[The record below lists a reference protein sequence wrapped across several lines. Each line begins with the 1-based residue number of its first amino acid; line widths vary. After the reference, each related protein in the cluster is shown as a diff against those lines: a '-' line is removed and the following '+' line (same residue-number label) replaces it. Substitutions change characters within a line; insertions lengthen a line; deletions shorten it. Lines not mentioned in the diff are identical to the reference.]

1 MHYRS
6 AHPSRRRTNAGPVRK
21 LSEPSVVERECALA
35 PLSSLAVLVCCAF
48 SLGPQAMENDSVT
61 IMAYVSAAVVASLL
75 TLTFIYQFF
84 RAQKTAVFAPAA
96 AIHAINLG
104 ASAAVI
110 AGWVNAPEWT
120 LFIECL
126 HYNVWVLSIY
136 LTLKAASEQ
145 RRLPN
150 SLRLLFLLGWPL
162 TLAVLMAALVGVSI
176 DGWGPWGALTLA
188 VIAVVSVEQLF
199 RHAAANDRQIK
210 LLCLSLAGLFLF
222 DIYFFTH
229 TLIFQ
234 AVDPLLAQ
242 SRATVSLAACL
253 FMAMGG
259 LLLAQRADRPANLTL
274 SRPIVFYT
282 TSLVVVG
289 LLITVLALG
298 GYYVRLYGGNW
309 GTVIYSL
316 ILAGAVLL
324 ITSAFVSTT
333 IRSRL
338 SVLLNKH
345 LFRHK
350 YDYRNEWLR
359 LINYLAQ
366 PAERGEVN
374 QRAFFAVAS
383 VTKTPGG
390 AIWVRNQG
398 YYKPVYQSGLPSVSE
413 LQEEPVDSP
422 FCQTLLQSEWVFF
435 PDSGDNL
442 ALSQYNEYLPP
453 WAHKIPDLWLL
464 FPFIVG
470 EELVGF
476 MALTKPE
483 TDASL
488 TWEDLDL
495 LKTMGRQLASYLKRH
510 QQADQLAEGAQFET
524 YNKLVAF
531 IIHDMNNLIAQQ
543 ALVVRNAEKHKDKPE
558 FIDDAIKTISN
569 SVDRMHRLRRKL
581 RTNGKDLV
589 TALPIR
595 DVVQKALSE
604 CADNAKLTSDI
615 QNGAHTLQADEV
627 RLIMTFSHFI
637 KNALEATPEGG
648 RVHVTLRC
656 TDHHATITIEDTGTG
671 MDWDFI
677 HNRLF
682 KPFETTKS
690 GKGMGIGVF
699 LSREYINEL
708 QGTLSVVSALGEG
721 TTVTVELPVDAIE
734 LKASL

>member
-1 MHYRS
+1 
-6 AHPSRRRTNAGPVRK
+6 
-21 LSEPSVVERECALA
+21 
-35 PLSSLAVLVCCAF
+35 
-48 SLGPQAMENDSVT
+48 MENNSVT

-75 TLTFIYQFF
+75 TFTFVYQLV
-84 RAQKTAVFAPAA
+84 RARKTAAFVPAA
-96 AIHAINLG
+96 AVHAINLG
-104 ASAAVI
+104 VAAAVF
-110 AGWVNAPEWT
+110 AGWMNAPGWT

-136 LTLKAASEQ
+136 LTLKATSEQ

-150 SLRLLFLLGWPL
+150 SLRLLFVLGWPL
-162 TLAVLMAALVGVSI
+162 TLAALLAALAGASVG
-176 DGWGPWGALTLA
+176 GWGPWGTLALA
-188 VIAVVSVEQLF
+188 VIALVSVEQLF
-199 RHAAANDRQIK
+199 RHAAGNDRQIK
-210 LLCLSLAGLFLF
+210 LLCLSLAALFLF

-253 FMAMGG
+253 FMAMGS
-259 LLLAQRADRPANLTL
+259 LLLAQRADRPANLAL
-274 SRPIVFYT
+274 SRPIAFYT

-338 SVLLNKH
+338 SVLINKH

-366 PAERGEVN
+366 PAEREEVN

-390 AIWVRNQG
+390 AIWVRKHG
-398 YYKPVYQSGLPSVSE
+398 HYEPVYQAGLPSFVD

-442 ALSQYNEYLPP
+442 ALSQYNEHLPP
-453 WAHKIPDLWLL
+453 WAHNIPDLWLL

-476 MALTKPE
+476 MALIKPE
-483 TDASL
+483 ADASL

-510 QQADQLAEGAQFET
+510 QQAEQLAEGAQFET

-581 RTNGKDLV
+581 RTDAKELV
-589 TALPIR
+589 TALAIR
-595 DVVQKALSE
+595 DVVQKAVME
-604 CADNAKLTSDI
+604 CDGNAKLTSDI
-615 QNGAHTLQADEV
+615 QNCTHTIQADEV
-627 RLIMTFSHFI
+627 RLIMTLSHFI
-637 KNALEATPEGG
+637 KNALEATPEDGQ
-648 RVHVTLRC
+648 VHVTLRSI
-656 TDHHATITIEDTGTG
+656 DNHATITIEDTGTG

-690 GKGMGIGVF
+690 GKGMGIGVY
-699 LSREYINEL
+699 LSREYINDL
-708 QGTLSVVSALGEG
+708 RGALSVVSAPGEG
-721 TTVTVELPVDAIE
+721 TTITVELPVNAIE
-734 LKASL
+734 IKASL

>member
-1 MHYRS
+1 
-6 AHPSRRRTNAGPVRK
+6 
-21 LSEPSVVERECALA
+21 
-35 PLSSLAVLVCCAF
+35 
-48 SLGPQAMENDSVT
+48 MESDSVT
-61 IMAYVSAAVVASLL
+61 IMAYVSAAIVAALL

-84 RAQKTAVFAPAA
+84 REQKTAAFAPAA
-96 AIHAINLG
+96 AMHAINLG
-104 ASAAVI
+104 TSAAVI
-110 AGWVNAPEWT
+110 AGQTGAPHWA

-126 HYNVWVLSIY
+126 HYNIWVLSVY

-145 RRLPN
+145 KRLPN
-150 SLRLLFLLGWPL
+150 SLRFLFLAGWPL
-162 TLAVLMAALVGVSI
+162 TLAVLVAALLSVSI
-176 DGWGPWGALTLA
+176 SVWGPWATLALA
-188 VIAVVSVEQLF
+188 VIALVCVEQLF

-210 LLCLSLAGLFLF
+210 LLCMSLACLFLF

-234 AVDPLLAQ
+234 GVDPLLTQ

-253 FMAMGG
+253 FMALGG
-259 LLLAQRADRPANLTL
+259 LLLLQRSDHPANFTL
-274 SRPIVFYT
+274 SRPIAFYT
-282 TSLVVVG
+282 TSLMVVG
-289 LLITVLALG
+289 VLITVLALG

-324 ITSAFVSTT
+324 LTSVFISTT

-338 SVLLNKH
+338 SVLINKH

-350 YDYRNEWLR
+350 YDYRSEWLR

-366 PAERGEVN
+366 PAESSEANR
-374 QRAFFAVAS
+374 RAFFAIAS

-390 AIWVRNQG
+390 AIWVRKQG
-398 YYKPVYQSGLPSVSE
+398 YYEPVYQSGLPSFID

-422 FCQTLLQSEWVFF
+422 FCRTLLQSEWVFF
-435 PDSGDNL
+435 PDSGDNQ
-442 ALSQYNEYLPP
+442 ALSQYNEHLPR
-453 WAHKIPDLWLL
+453 WTHNIPNLWLL
-464 FPFIVG
+464 FPLIVG

-476 MALTKPE
+476 MALIKPE
-483 TDASL
+483 ADASL

-510 QQADQLAEGAQFET
+510 QQAEQLAEGAQFET

-531 IIHDMNNLIAQQ
+531 IIHDLNNLIAQQ
-543 ALVVRNAEKHKDKPE
+543 ALVVRNAEKHKDNPE
-558 FIDDAIKTISN
+558 FIDDAIQTISN
-569 SVDRMHRLRRKL
+569 SVDRMHNLLRKL
-581 RTNGKDLV
+581 RTDGKDLV
-589 TALPIR
+589 TELYIR
-595 DVVQKALSE
+595 DALKKAVAE
-604 CADNAKLTSDI
+604 CSGGAKLTSDI
-615 QNGAHTLQADEV
+615 DDCPHTVQADEV
-627 RLIMTFSHFI
+627 RLVMTFTHFI
-637 KNALEATPEGG
+637 KNALEATAEDG

-656 TDHHATITIEDTGTG
+656 TDLHAVITIEDTGTG

-690 GKGMGIGVF
+690 GKGMGIGVY

-708 QGTLSVVSALGEG
+708 NGTLNVISALGEG
-721 TTVTVELPVDAIE
+721 TTVTVELPVNSIE
-734 LKASL
+734 FKASL